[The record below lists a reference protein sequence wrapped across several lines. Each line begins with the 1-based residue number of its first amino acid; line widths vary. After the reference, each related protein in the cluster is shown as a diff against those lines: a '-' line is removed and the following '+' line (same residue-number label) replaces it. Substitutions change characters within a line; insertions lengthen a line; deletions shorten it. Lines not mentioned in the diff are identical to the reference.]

1 MPRNKYKDLE
11 FSDKTSEEYKK
22 AVEELIDIVS
32 SVPDNTTYVLDD
44 DIENFLTDTQIK
56 SGTTLVPAY
65 LFYYEFLVWQ
75 DVTKE
80 NGDQPLLGYEEFF
93 NKVYKRFKSKRMK
106 NGKVYRLNKDA
117 FAKYDKVP
125 KETLKEYK
133 EFALSFS
140 SRAMNH
146 SSIIQNSRTEDG
158 EENFFQEVQEESETE

>member
-32 SVPDNTTYVLDD
+32 SVPDTNTYVLDD

-65 LFYYEFLVWQ
+65 LFYYEFLMWQ
-75 DVTKE
+75 GVTKE
-80 NGDQPLLGYEEFF
+80 SGDQPSLGYEEFF
-93 NKVYKRFKSKRMK
+93 NKIYKRFKNKRLK
-106 NGKVYRLNKDA
+106 TGKVYRLNKDP
-117 FAKYDKVP
+117 FIKYDKLP

-133 EFALSFS
+133 EFALTFS
-140 SRAMNH
+140 SRSMNRG
-146 SSIIQNSRTEDG
+146 SIIQNPRTENG
-158 EENFFQEVQEESETE
+158 EEDFFQETEEESETE